1 MIVRPGQQLLGEP
14 PEELREL
21 IDEVGIEGIMEAF
34 EAIMGGG
41 VAEDILNDDELDPF
55 ARRANKTGKP
65 RRKKCR
71 GSNPDDQLGL
81 F

>member
-1 MIVRPGQQLLGEP
+1 
-14 PEELREL
+14 
-21 IDEVGIEGIMEAF
+21 MEAF